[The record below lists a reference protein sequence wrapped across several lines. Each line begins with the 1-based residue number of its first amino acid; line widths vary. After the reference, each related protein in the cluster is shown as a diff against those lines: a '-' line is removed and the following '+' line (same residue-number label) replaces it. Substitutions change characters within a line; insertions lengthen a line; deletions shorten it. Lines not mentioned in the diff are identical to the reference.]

1 MENKKVHWESIYKLN
16 DFKKVSWYQE
26 NPTKSKTFIQNLNL
40 DKSSPIIDIGGG
52 ASYLANSLINI
63 GFRDVTVNDISL
75 NAINISK
82 RHSIQNIKTIKWI
95 VGNITNVKLPQ
106 KNYKV
111 WHDRAVFHFLT
122 RKDEREKYKKQ
133 ILKSVSQKGYVIIS
147 TFSLEG
153 PNKCSGLPIQQY
165 SEKSLLSELGKN
177 FRLID
182 HQYNNHSTPSG
193 NYQNFLYCC
202 FQIKE

>member
-95 VGNITNVKLPQ
+95 IGNITNVKLPQ

-122 RKDEREKYKKQ
+122 RTDEREKYKKQ

-177 FRLID
+177 FRLMD
-182 HQYNNHSTPSG
+182 HQYNN
-193 NYQNFLYCC
+193 
-202 FQIKE
+202 

>member
-1 MENKKVHWESIYKLN
+1 MENKKVHWESIYKLQ

-26 NPTKSKTFIQNLNL
+26 NPTKSTNFIQKLNL

-63 GFRDVTVNDISL
+63 GYKNITVNDISS
-75 NAINISK
+75 NAIKISK
-82 RHSIQNIKTIKWI
+82 GHNIQNIKNIKWI
-95 VGNITNVKLPQ
+95 AGNITNVKLPQ
-106 KNYKV
+106 KIYKI

-133 ILKSVSQKGYVIIS
+133 ILRSVCHRGYVIIS

-153 PNKCSGLPIQQY
+153 PKKCSGLSIKQY
-165 SEKSLLSELGKN
+165 SEKSLLLELGKN
-177 FRLID
+177 FKLID
-182 HQYNNHSTPSG
+182 HQYNNHATPSG

-202 FQIKE
+202 FQLID

>member
-1 MENKKVHWESIYKLN
+1 MENIKVHWESIYKLK

-26 NPTKSKTFIQNLNL
+26 HPTRSKSFIQKLNL

-52 ASYLANSLINI
+52 ASYLANSLINT
-63 GFRDVTVNDISL
+63 GYRDVTVNDISS

-82 RHSIQNIKTIKWI
+82 GHNIQNIKTIKWI
-95 VGNITNVKLPQ
+95 TGNINNVKLP
-106 KNYKV
+106 KKTYKV

-122 RKDEREKYKKQ
+122 RTDEREKYKKQ

>member
-1 MENKKVHWESIYKLN
+1 MENKQVHWESIYKLN

-26 NPTKSKTFIQNLNL
+26 NPTRSKTLIQNLNL
-40 DKSSPIIDIGGG
+40 SKSSPIIDIGGG

-63 GFRDVTVNDISL
+63 GYRDVTVNDISL

-82 RHSIQNIKTIKWI
+82 RHNIQNIKTIKWI
-95 VGNITNVKLPQ
+95 AGNITNVKLPE

-122 RKDEREKYKKQ
+122 RADEREKYKKQ
-133 ILKSVSQKGYVIIS
+133 ILNSVSQKGHVIIS
-147 TFSLEG
+147 TFSLKG
-153 PNKCSGLPIQQY
+153 PKKCSGLPIKQY

-177 FRLID
+177 FKLIN

>member
-1 MENKKVHWESIYKLN
+1 MENQKVHWESIYQLN
-16 DFKKVSWYQE
+16 DFKKVSWHQE
-26 NPTKSKTFIQNLNL
+26 NPTRSKTLIQNLNL

-63 GFRDVTVNDISL
+63 GYRDVTVNDISL

-82 RHSIQNIKTIKWI
+82 RHNIQNIKTIKWI
-95 VGNITNVKLPQ
+95 AGNITNVKLPQ

-122 RKDEREKYKKQ
+122 RKDEREKYKEQ
-133 ILKSVSQKGYVIIS
+133 ILKSVCHKGYVIIS

-153 PNKCSGLPIQQY
+153 PKKCSGLPIKQY

-177 FRLID
+177 FKLID